1 MNSSQIWDVDRI
13 AAAKILVALGVEAS
27 KEKVEAIA
35 FHAAAHRLDS
45 AYWAAKRVQIANL
58 ERLAEQL
65 RSDYRAHA
73 SAWYDG
79 FQEAEA
85 CVATTTADEALGV
98 VTATPQTVAEIV
110 RSQIRRAKVKKAQYL
125 RSP

>member
-1 MNSSQIWDVDRI
+1 MNSAQIWDVDRI
-13 AAAKILVALGVEAS
+13 VAVRILAAIGVEAS
-27 KEKVEAIA
+27 KENVEAIA
-35 FHAAAHRLDS
+35 PHAAAHRLDS

-65 RSDYRAHA
+65 RSDYRAHET
-73 SAWYDG
+73 AWYDG

-98 VTATPQTVAEIV
+98 ATTTPQTVAEIV
-110 RSQIRRAKVKKAQYL
+110 RSQIRRAKVKKALYL
-125 RSP
+125 ERS